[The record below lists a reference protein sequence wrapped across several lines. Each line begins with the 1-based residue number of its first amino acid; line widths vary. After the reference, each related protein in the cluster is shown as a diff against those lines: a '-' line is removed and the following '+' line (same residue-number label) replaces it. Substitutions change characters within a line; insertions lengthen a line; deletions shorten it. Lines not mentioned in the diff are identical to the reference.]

1 VARFLSDEWFD
12 QAGALGTEAAS
23 LLPEATVVLQHTV
36 SGSPAGD
43 VCYHLRLAEHAAE
56 IVRGPSSHPDV
67 TFAEDYA
74 TAAAVASGEV
84 SAPAALL
91 AGRIRVGGDMA
102 ALVAHQ
108 SIISGNDP
116 LSAAVREATTY

>member
-1 VARFLSDEWFD
+1 MASYLSDDWFD

-23 LLPEATVVLQHTV
+23 RLPEATLVLQHTV
-36 SGSPAGD
+36 SGAPAGD
-43 VCYHLRLAEHAAE
+43 VCYHVRLTDDAAE
-56 IVRGPSSHPDV
+56 IVRGPSSRPDV

-74 TAAAVASGEV
+74 TAAAVASGAL

-108 SIISGNDP
+108 SIMTGNDP
-116 LSAAVREATTY
+116 LSPAVREATTY